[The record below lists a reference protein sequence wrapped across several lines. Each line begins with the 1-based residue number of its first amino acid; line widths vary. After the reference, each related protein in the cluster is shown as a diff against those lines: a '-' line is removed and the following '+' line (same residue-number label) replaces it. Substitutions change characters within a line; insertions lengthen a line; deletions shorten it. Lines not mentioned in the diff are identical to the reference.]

1 LTREVLAHYRDLVFV
16 LVAKELKVR
25 YRSTVLGYAW
35 SLLHPLAFAAIFF
48 VLFKVV
54 MRIPREDYALFL
66 ITGLFPWQWFAN
78 SIGAS
83 TVSFLHNSSLIRKV
97 MFPRHL
103 LVLAAVLNDMFHF
116 LVSVPV
122 IVLFMLYHR
131 TVPSLSWIVLLP
143 LLVLIQLMFT
153 HGVALALATCNLF
166 FRDLERLAVILTTLW
181 FYVTPVLFPADMIP
195 AGLGWVVYANPL
207 AAIVGCWR
215 GLFLDGSVPGALL
228 GLAAAWAIL
237 ALGAGHRVYRA
248 LSWRFAEI
256 V

>member
-1 LTREVLAHYRDLVFV
+1 MSREVLAHYRDLVLV

-48 VLFKVV
+48 VLFKVI

-66 ITGLFPWQWFAN
+66 VTGLFPWQWFAN

-83 TVSFLHNSSLIRKV
+83 TGSFLHNSSLIRKV
-97 MFPRHL
+97 MFPRSL
-103 LVLAAVLNDMFHF
+103 LVLAGVLNDMFHF

-122 IVLFMLYHR
+122 IVLFLLYHR
-131 TVPSLSWIVLLP
+131 TVPSLAAVALLP
-143 LLVLIQLMFT
+143 LIVLIQLLFT

-166 FRDLERLAVILTTLW
+166 FRDLERLAVIVTTLW

-195 AGLGWVVYANPL
+195 PGFGWVVYANPM

-215 GLFLDGSVPGALL
+215 GLFLDGAVPGTLL
-228 GLAAAWAIL
+228 GLAAAWSLVAL
-237 ALGAGHRVYRA
+237 AVGHRIYRA
-248 LSWRFAEI
+248 LHWRFAEL